1 MILRRHSFCYLCQW
15 NVFNNLNLK
24 HVDSVNVAF
33 NPQEES
39 KLKEMWSATKYS
51 TNININSYH
60 ARLKRFWWS
69 VIIIVIRRRRHIRRP
84 DDKIFQASERQRI
97 VFNLKRFN
105 FALRGFVKNLK
116 LPLLRLCFIRLLTR
130 VRSTWAD
137 QWWPD
142 HCWSIW
148 TCPASCS
155 GHSPPRCPGTGS
167 TSSCQ
172 HWRSSYTC
180 PQRSRTCTGFPEQTS
195 HLEYN
200 LEYNLEWNLEYH
212 LEYYLSRILSRIS
225 SSTFDIV
232 PTHHKHHWI
241 HPLHPHNLS
250 GSHIDPSSWSSS
262 ACLPTWHNIDSD
274 SLFDCCWDVSLTLDT
289 GAQCVHYI
297 CEIQTVETPD
307 SWSAEKRIIV
317 EINQLI

>member
-180 PQRSRTCTGFPEQTS
+180 PRRSRTCTDCPEQTS
-195 HLEYN
+195 HLEY
-200 LEYNLEWNLEYH
+200 H
-212 LEYYLSRILSRIS
+212 LHRIS
-225 SSTFDIV
+225 S
-232 PTHHKHHWI
+232 
-241 HPLHPHNLS
+241 
-250 GSHIDPSSWSSS
+250 
-262 ACLPTWHNIDSD
+262 
-274 SLFDCCWDVSLTLDT
+274 
-289 GAQCVHYI
+289 
-297 CEIQTVETPD
+297 
-307 SWSAEKRIIV
+307 RM
-317 EINQLI
+317 